1 MESFNRRQESELEA
15 ATWKET
21 ESELEKGWI
30 FLDTDASTEGKFLGR
45 RFGIRQ
51 GEKIRVIDDC
61 TCCGL
66 NLTVGLHEK
75 FRLHSVDFLAAVFGF
90 ALKSCPTGRRPAL
103 RGRTYD
109 LRSAYKQFAV
119 HPLDRA
125 SLRMGVNVPGSKSY
139 AMIGFNSLPFG
150 AVGSVAGFLRISQAI
165 WFLGYFGLGL
175 LWSAFYDDF
184 TLLTRAELEQNS
196 SWACESLF
204 SLLGMRYATEGKKF
218 LPFDSLFR
226 TLGLEVDVSEFRE
239 GRAFVG
245 HTESRK
251 EEIGSQ

>member
-1 MESFNRRQESELEA
+1 MIAPA
-15 ATWKET
+15 A
-21 ESELEKGWI
+21 
-30 FLDTDASTEGKFLGR
+30 
-45 RFGIRQ
+45 
-51 GEKIRVIDDC
+51 
-61 TCCGL
+61 GL

-75 FRLHSVDFLAAVFGF
+75 FKLHAIDFLAAIMGHAFRTCPPGF
-90 ALKSCPTGRRPAL
+90 IPAVK
-103 RGRTYD
+103 GCTYD
-109 LRSAYKQFAV
+109 LKSAYKQFAV
-119 HPLDRA
+119 SEGDRNT
-125 SLRMGVNVPGSKSY
+125 LRMGVNVPGQE
-139 AMIGFNSLPFG
+139 AHAVIGFNSLPFG
-150 AVGSVAGFLRISQAI
+150 AVGSVAGFLRVSQALWYI
-165 WFLGYFGLGL
+165 GYFGLGL

-226 TLGLEVDVSEFRE
+226 TLGLEVDVSQFSD

-251 EEIGSQ
+251 EELGAQLKQVLSQWSTESQRGREASREDDLL